1 MAGFCFCGPGA
12 PVQSFGNAEQVLCRC
27 ALAVLMLPGVLP
39 PWRTFRNQSECEP
52 QRGHALEVRA
62 QDGGK
67 HFIASPQRAYP
78 LCWKLVC
85 APYCALFTV
94 TVKSPHLADS
104 SQNCQDQK
112 GGNFLLHMKWFQ
124 RSLKMFPATVG
135 FGCIHFALRNVMLP
149 ILKYLTIYAMFFF
162 CVNFI
167 EIRVMAYTMVYDTA
181 LI

>member
-1 MAGFCFCGPGA
+1 
-12 PVQSFGNAEQVLCRC
+12 
-27 ALAVLMLPGVLP
+27 
-39 PWRTFRNQSECEP
+39 
-52 QRGHALEVRA
+52 
-62 QDGGK
+62 
-67 HFIASPQRAYP
+67 
-78 LCWKLVC
+78 
-85 APYCALFTV
+85 
-94 TVKSPHLADS
+94 
-104 SQNCQDQK
+104 
-112 GGNFLLHMKWFQ
+112 MKWFQ